1 VNVVVVLNAVNDSLV
16 MRKNYSLIIQFAT
29 AILNCSDVCQK
40 GIIGNGQQT
49 FDWQRE
55 DKLID
60 KAKKK

>member
-1 VNVVVVLNAVNDSLV
+1 

-29 AILNCSDVCQK
+29 AILNCSDVCRK
-40 GIIGNGQQT
+40 EIIGNGQQT

-60 KAKKK
+60 KATAVGCQIKLRTISLGAFF